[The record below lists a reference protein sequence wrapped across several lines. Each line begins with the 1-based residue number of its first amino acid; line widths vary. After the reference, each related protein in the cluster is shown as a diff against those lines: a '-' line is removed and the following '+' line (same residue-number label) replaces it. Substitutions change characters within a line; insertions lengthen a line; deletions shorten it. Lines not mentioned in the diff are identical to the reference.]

1 MNLAQS
7 NKTPIY
13 SGFYHHP
20 SERGS
25 GDVMREPVINVY
37 RVFSSASGLS
47 NQNYHFNEI
56 CKWFIGTLKCGLGSK
71 DV

>member
-1 MNLAQS
+1 MVRMSLAQS

-13 SGFYHHP
+13 SGLYHHP

-37 RVFSSASGLS
+37 RVFSSASGLL
-47 NQNYHFNEI
+47 NQNHHFNEI
-56 CKWFIGTLKCGLGSK
+56 CK
-71 DV
+71 